1 MDRTGVRRWVA
12 AYERAWRA
20 AGTEALSH
28 LFTEDATYRTA
39 PFEPPY
45 AGLPAIAAMWE
56 DGRESPDEVFALAS
70 EVVAVEGENAV
81 VRLEVTYGD
90 PVEQTYRDLWVLRF
104 AADGRVAM
112 FEEWPFWPRGAPGG
126 YHQGPG

>member
-1 MDRTGVRRWVA
+1 MDRTGVPRWVA
-12 AYERAWRA
+12 AYERAWRS
-20 AGTEALSH
+20 AGTDPLSH

-45 AGLPAIAAMWE
+45 VGLPAIAAMWE
-56 DGRESPDEVFALAS
+56 DGRESPDEVFDLAS
-70 EVVAVEGENAV
+70 EVVAVEGNTAV
-81 VRLEVTYGD
+81 VRLEISYGD

-104 AADGRVAM
+104 AADGRCAM

-126 YHQGPG
+126 YHPGPG